1 MIDRTTKL
9 RWRRRLRRSRRQVE
23 DLGVQAEEQL
33 EQHFIRRLSRLAS
46 VRRFI
51 FGWTLLLLFLISG
64 VVYQI
69 MNLSH
74 HYQTLEPVAGGIYSE
89 GILGTF
95 TNANPLY
102 ANSAVDSAV
111 SRLLFA
117 GLLKYDQNGKLV
129 GDLAEKWSA
138 DETGTL
144 YTVVLKPDLRWHDG
158 HALTAADVLF
168 TYQTIQNPDAK
179 SSLFTSWQGI
189 KVQAVNARTLTFAVP
204 SVLASFPYSLTNG
217 IVPKHL
223 LAQVPVAQLRSI
235 QFDTVSPVGSGPF
248 RWEAI
253 QVDGETPDT
262 RRQQIALAPNKY
274 YYNGAPKLQQFKI
287 RTFMDEK
294 SMVTSFQHKEII
306 AMSGLDATPD
316 TFAKDANIREHNIPI
331 MGQVGVFFRVPQ
343 EVLQDVKV
351 RQALVQA
358 VDQNGLLNS
367 FGYPVIATHEPFL
380 NFQLGYAKDLQQL
393 PYNQAQAAKLLDQA
407 GWVKGNDGIRTKGGK
422 PLTFQ
427 LYSQSTSEYAHL
439 TQQLQV
445 AWRAIGVQAQVL
457 LQPDTDIQDTVSKH
471 AYDALLYG
479 ISLGPDPDVF
489 AYWHSSQAS
498 TLSATRFNFSEYKSS
513 VADKALEAG
522 RTRTDPALRAVKY
535 RPFLEAWRNDAPA
548 LLLYQPRYLYVTNGD
563 VNGFRPRMIN
573 SNIDRYANV
582 EQWMIK
588 LGRVNN

>member
-1 MIDRTTKL
+1 MINRTTKL

-33 EQHFIRRLSRLAS
+33 EHHFIRRLGHLAS

-51 FGWTLLLLFLISG
+51 VGWVLLVIFLTGG

-69 MNLSH
+69 MGLSQ
-74 HYQTLEPVAGGIYSE
+74 HYQTLRPVPGGIYSE

-117 GLLKYDQNGKLV
+117 GLLKYDQSGKLV
-129 GDLAEKWSA
+129 GDLAEKWSS

-144 YTVVLKPDLRWHDG
+144 YTVVLRPDLRWHDG

-179 SSLFTSWQGI
+179 SPLFASWQGV
-189 KVQAVNARTLTFAVP
+189 KVEMVNARTLTFAIP

-223 LAQVPVAQLRSI
+223 LARVPVAQLRSI
-235 QFDTVSPVGSGPF
+235 QFDTVNPIGSGPF
-248 RWEAI
+248 KWEAI
-253 QVDGETPDT
+253 QVDGDTPET
-262 RRQQIALAPNKY
+262 RRQQIAFAPNKD

-294 SMVTSFQHKEII
+294 SMLASFQQKEII
-306 AMSGLDATPD
+306 AMSGLDGMPD
-316 TFAKDANIREHNIPI
+316 ALQKEANIRDHNIPI
-331 MGQVGVFFRVPQ
+331 MGQVGVFFRLSQ

-358 VDQNGLLNS
+358 VDQSVLLRS
-367 FGYPVIATHEPFL
+367 FGYPVIATHGPFL
-380 NFQLGYAKDLQQL
+380 NFQVGYAKDLQQL
-393 PYNQAQAAKLLDQA
+393 SYNKAQATKLLDEA
-407 GWVKGNDGIRTKGGK
+407 GWVKGADGMRSKNGN

-427 LYSQSTSEYAHL
+427 LYSQSTSEYAHV
-439 TQQLQV
+439 TQQLQT
-445 AWRAIGVQAQVL
+445 AWRAVGVKAEVL
-457 LQPDTDIQDTVSKH
+457 LQPDTDIQDTVNKH
-471 AYDALLYG
+471 TYDALLYG

-498 TLSATRFNFSEYKSS
+498 TLSPTRFNFSEYKSS
-513 VADKALEAG
+513 AADKALEAG

-548 LLLYQPRYLYVTNGD
+548 LMLYQPRYIYITNGD
-563 VNGFRPRMIN
+563 VSGFKPRMIN
-573 SNIDRYANV
+573 SNTDRYANV